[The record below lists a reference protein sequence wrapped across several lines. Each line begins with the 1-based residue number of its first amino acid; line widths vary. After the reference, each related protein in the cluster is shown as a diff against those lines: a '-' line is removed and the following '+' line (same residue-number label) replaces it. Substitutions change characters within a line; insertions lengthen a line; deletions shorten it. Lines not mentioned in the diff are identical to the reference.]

1 MAKEKEVVTN
11 AMRILK
17 KAGIDFETVRYE
29 SSGEAGE
36 NFGEKIAA
44 LTGIDPNMSFKT
56 LTLRGKTEIYVA
68 CIPVNKELDLKKLA
82 EKAGEK
88 KVEMLAVKELL
99 GIVGYER
106 GSVSPVGTKKK
117 FKTFIDKSVLDLDKM
132 AISGGMMGITLL
144 LDSKKLISL
153 LDAETED
160 ITKN

>member
-44 LTGIDPNMSFKT
+44 KTGIAPDMSFKT

-106 GSVSPVGTKKK
+106 GSVSPIGTKKK

-132 AISGGMMGITLL
+132 AISGGMMGITLV
-144 LDSKKLISL
+144 LDSKKPISL